1 MEYVYE
7 LIDDNEGI
15 IGIFTSKQKAIDTAI
30 NDGWASSKEDFEEDP
45 HNLPPICVEKIPLDM
60 IYY

>member
-15 IGIFTSKQKAIDTAI
+15 IGIFTNKQKAIDTAI
-30 NDGWASSKEDFEEDP
+30 NDGWASSKEDFEEGP
-45 HNLPPICVEKIPLDM
+45 HNLAPICVEKIPLDT